1 MCGDV
6 FQSWIQTPRK
16 LSTVEMLKDI
26 NKNRYNALCLVADHI
41 CPSEP
46 SREMRLDAIIRDVP
60 DEDLRWVLG
69 RLHYFLLKIIEDS
82 DYDPAEDI
90 ENLDS
95 IGLTD

>member
-1 MCGDV
+1 MSVDV
-6 FQSWIQTPRK
+6 LLNLKKPLQKI
-16 LSTVEMLKDI
+16 STVEMLKDI

-41 CPSEP
+41 SPP

-60 DEDLRWVLG
+60 DEDLRWVLD

-90 ENLDS
+90 ENLNL
-95 IGLTD
+95 IGLID

>member
-1 MCGDV
+1 LSVDV
-6 FQSWIQTPRK
+6 LLHLKKPLQKISI
-16 LSTVEMLKDI
+16 VEMLKDI

-41 CPSEP
+41 SPP

-60 DEDLRWVLG
+60 DEDLRWVLD

-90 ENLDS
+90 ENLNL
-95 IGLTD
+95 IGLID

>member
-1 MCGDV
+1 MSVDV
-6 FQSWIQTPRK
+6 LPNLKKPLQKISI
-16 LSTVEMLKDI
+16 VEMLKDI

-41 CPSEP
+41 SPP

-60 DEDLRWVLG
+60 DEDLRWVLD

-90 ENLDS
+90 ENLNL
-95 IGLTD
+95 IGLID

>member
-1 MCGDV
+1 MSVDV
-6 FQSWIQTPRK
+6 LLHLKKPLQKISIVK
-16 LSTVEMLKDI
+16 MLKDI

-41 CPSEP
+41 SPP

-60 DEDLRWVLG
+60 DEDLRWVLD

-90 ENLDS
+90 ENLNL
-95 IGLTD
+95 IGLID

>member
-1 MCGDV
+1 MCVKGLTSSNKT
-6 FQSWIQTPRK
+6 QLK
-16 LSTVEMLKDI
+16 LLKTEMLKDI

-41 CPSEP
+41 SPP

-82 DYDPAEDI
+82 DYDPADDI
-90 ENLDS
+90 ESLDS

>member
-1 MCGDV
+1 MSVDV
-6 FQSWIQTPRK
+6 LLHLKKPLQKISI
-16 LSTVEMLKDI
+16 VEMLKDI

-41 CPSEP
+41 SPP

-60 DEDLRWVLG
+60 DEDLRWVLD

-90 ENLDS
+90 ENLNL
-95 IGLTD
+95 IGLID

>member
-1 MCGDV
+1 M
-6 FQSWIQTPRK
+6 
-16 LSTVEMLKDI
+16 TVEMLKDI

-82 DYDPAEDI
+82 DYDPAEDV

>member
-1 MCGDV
+1 MSVDV
-6 FQSWIQTPRK
+6 LPHLKKPLQKI
-16 LSTVEMLKDI
+16 STVEMLKDI

-41 CPSEP
+41 SPP

-60 DEDLRWVLG
+60 DEDLRWVLD

-90 ENLDS
+90 ENLNL
-95 IGLTD
+95 IGLID

>member
-1 MCGDV
+1 MSVDV
-6 FQSWIQTPRK
+6 LLHLKKPLQKI
-16 LSTVEMLKDI
+16 STVEMLKDI

-41 CPSEP
+41 SPP

-60 DEDLRWVLG
+60 DEDLRWVLD

-90 ENLDS
+90 ENLNL
-95 IGLTD
+95 IGLID

>member
-1 MCGDV
+1 MRSVWSQITFVRQSLLVRCGSM
-6 FQSWIQTPRK
+6 Q
-16 LSTVEMLKDI
+16 LS
-26 NKNRYNALCLVADHI
+26 
-41 CPSEP
+41 
-46 SREMRLDAIIRDVP
+46 DVP

>member
-1 MCGDV
+1 LCGDA

-16 LSTVEMLKDI
+16 VSTVEMLKDI